1 MAERNML
8 FSLNYEQF
16 AEILN
21 YESWFNLQ
29 REFKIKQVSLSQ
41 SLLIWTGES
50 GSTWLLADFE
60 GKTTYDI
67 EQKTGTEGSV
77 IVEIWESSSQ
87 EEQPPYLKSP
97 ATILPY
103 LQQPPQG
110 THEGFI
116 DFLTKLDLDAIDLEK
131 LKRSDLSGAGFSFE
145 SVHRDLLTTHKMLHK
160 ILASS
165 RESLVDLSRGD
176 LRQFADYLRRFYE
189 HIEQISNF
197 EIRVENPSQ
206 NHNSLLGSISQFC
219 EGTKAFLRQ
228 PIAYLNSKT
237 VDQLDDQ
244 VKTTL
249 AAFEERYDTTI
260 NTETERLLQINK
272 EAQENEEKRQ
282 ENFDQLYIQLQN
294 QLTEKPISQ
303 YKSIFEIQAK
313 NHEGNARFWMIMAG
327 VATAA
332 FGGVFILLSALL
344 GSGGTQ
350 LTGILQNIF
359 TKGFVLSPIYVWLN
373 RSIKNYTAQ
382 KHLEVI
388 NTHRQNALETFDTFV
403 AAAEGSRET
412 RDEVLKTATRAIFD
426 ANQTGYLAT
435 KTTGADNTSPVQQI
449 IREVIPVKSSDKND

>member
-16 AEILN
+16 AEILS

-29 REFKIKQVSLSQ
+29 REFKMKQVSLSQ

-50 GSTWLLADFE
+50 GSTWLLADFG

-67 EQKTGTEGSV
+67 ERKTGAEGNV
-77 IVEIWESSSQ
+77 IVEIWESASQ

-103 LQQPPQG
+103 LQRSPQG
-110 THEGFI
+110 THKGFI
-116 DFLTKLDLDAIDLEK
+116 DFLTKLDLNAIDLEK

-145 SVHRDLLTTHKMLHK
+145 SVHRDLLTTHKMLRE
-160 ILASS
+160 ILAAS
-165 RESLVDLSRGD
+165 REALIDLSRND
-176 LRQFADYLRRFYE
+176 FQQFTNYLREFYE
-189 HIEQISNF
+189 NVEKIGDF
-197 EIRVENPSQ
+197 EIIEENPRQ
-206 NHNSLLGSISQFC
+206 EHNSLLRSISSSC
-219 EGTKAFLRQ
+219 ENVKDALSKT
-228 PIAYLNSKT
+228 IAYVRSKK

-249 AAFEERYDTTI
+249 TAAKEKF
-260 NTETERLLQINK
+260 NTETEKLQK
-272 EAQENEEKRQ
+272 LGEKTQQNEEKRQ

-303 YKSIFEIQAK
+303 YKIIFETQAK
-313 NHEGNARFWMIMAG
+313 NHQENARFWMIMAA

-332 FGGVFILLSALL
+332 FGGVFILLSVLL

-373 RSIKNYTAQ
+373 RSMKNYTAQ
-382 KHLEVI
+382 KHLEVT

-403 AAAEGSRET
+403 AAAEGNRET

-435 KTTGADNTSPVQQI
+435 KTSGADNTSPVQQI
-449 IREVIPVKSSDKND
+449 IREVIPTKSSSKDD

>member
-1 MAERNML
+1 MAEGNIL
-8 FSLNYEQF
+8 LSLNYEQF
-16 AEILN
+16 AEILS

-29 REFKIKQVSLSQ
+29 REFKMKQVSLSQ

-67 EQKTGTEGSV
+67 EQKTGTEGNV

-103 LQQPPQG
+103 LQPLPQG
-110 THEGFI
+110 THNGFI
-116 DFLTKLDLDAIDLEK
+116 DFLTKLDLDAIDLEGV
-131 LKRSDLSGAGFSFE
+131 KRSDLSGAGFSFDF
-145 SVHRDLLTTHKMLHK
+145 VHRDLLTTHKMLRE

-165 RESLVDLSRGD
+165 RESLIDLSRND
-176 LRQFADYLRRFYE
+176 LQQFTNYLREFYE
-189 HIEQISNF
+189 KVKKIGDF
-197 EIRVENPSQ
+197 EIIGENPRQ
-206 NHNSLLGSISQFC
+206 VHDSLLREISDSC
-219 EGTKAFLRQ
+219 ENVKNTLSNTITYVRSRKV
-228 PIAYLNSKT
+228 N
-237 VDQLDDQ
+237 QLEDQ

-249 AAFEERYDTTI
+249 TDAAEKF
-260 NTETERLLQINK
+260 NTETEKLQKLDEEARQK
-272 EAQENEEKRQ
+272 EKKRQ
-282 ENFDQLYIQLQN
+282 ESFDQLYIQLQN

-303 YKSIFEIQAK
+303 YKSIFETQAK
-313 NHEGNARFWMIMAG
+313 NHEGNARFWMIMAV

-332 FGGVFILLSALL
+332 FGGVFILLSVVL

-426 ANQTGYLAT
+426 ANQTGYLAA
-435 KTTGADNTSPVQQI
+435 KTSGADNTSPVQQI
-449 IREVIPVKSSDKND
+449 IREVIPSKSSGKDD